1 VMLIDTFPSFSCHEI
16 FVMVSLP
23 LSLFL
28 FLIYLL
34 LFRKK
39 EMLPHGE
46 TFKNLCTSQ
55 SIVRSVLVRRG
66 LVETTPS
73 DKERER
79 KKGTKGAW

>member
-1 VMLIDTFPSFSCHEI
+1 MLIDTFPSFSCHEI
-16 FVMVSLP
+16 FAMVSLS